1 MEKKIKTKYYITIV
15 QLRNN
20 MLHRIFYP
28 YKKLDSLSGI
38 MGLSPF
44 MFTLERFVSFP
55 PKLIKNVPEQ
65 LQPLSMPSKIVEPII
80 RKSVDQTIPSNPNL
94 LEKPAIIFTDRVVNI
109 RKPKPESNVE
119 LPVQPK
125 IEVIPPKMMAM
136 APKQAP
142 IHLRSYIPDKPDT
155 LFWAMYIAKHGMEKY
170 IKIGKKYG
178 NVEIDRKQKMME
190 YLQEHKKSLKSLNHK
205 MTNIAIQEMI
215 AAILANRKTTLSCLA
230 AFTVYYKKNII
241 VNNETNVTYM
251 ECTYNDEPPIIL
263 TYNKYKKYGLVENVD
278 ENMVQQIR
286 DEKIC
291 MESHDKPIRGISLYT
306 QDELREIAEKIPSIV
321 ATTGWR
327 MWKKPE
333 LYGKIWHALQWQ

>member
-1 MEKKIKTKYYITIV
+1 
-15 QLRNN
+15 

-205 MTNIAIQEMI
+205 ITNIAIQEMI

>member
-1 MEKKIKTKYYITIV
+1 MEKKIKIKCYITIV

-38 MGLSPF
+38 LRLNPF

-55 PKLIKNVPEQ
+55 PKLIKNVPE
-65 LQPLSMPSKIVEPII
+65 PLSMPSKIVEPVL
-80 RKSVDQTIPSNPNL
+80 RKSVDPTIPSNPNVL
-94 LEKPAIIFTDRVVNI
+94 VKPTVIFTDKVVNI
-109 RKPKPESNVE
+109 RKSKAVLRERIQTEVVIPKKTLHVSQPFEMYKPE
-119 LPVQPK
+119 
-125 IEVIPPKMMAM
+125 
-136 APKQAP
+136 P
-142 IHLRSYIPDKPDT
+142 IVMRGYIPDKHDT
-155 LFWAMYIAKHGMEKY
+155 LFWAMYVAKYGMEKY

-190 YLQEHKKSLKSLNHK
+190 YLQEHKKSLKCLNHK
-205 MTNIAIQEMI
+205 MTNVAIQEMI

-241 VNNETNVTYM
+241 VNNETNPTYM

-263 TYNKYKKYGLVENVD
+263 TYNKYKKYGCVESADENVI
-278 ENMVQQIR
+278 QRIR

-306 QDELREIAEKIPSIV
+306 HDELREIAEKIPSIV
-321 ATTGWR
+321 ASTGWR
-327 MWKKPE
+327 IWKKPE
-333 LYGKIWHALQWQ
+333 LYGKIWHALRWQ

>member
-1 MEKKIKTKYYITIV
+1 M
-15 QLRNN
+15 
-20 MLHRIFYP
+20 MLNRIFYP
-28 YKKLDSLSGI
+28 YKKLDSLPGI
-38 MGLSPF
+38 MGLTPF
-44 MFTLERFVSFP
+44 MFTLERLTRFP
-55 PKLIKNVPEQ
+55 PKLIKHVPE
-65 LQPLSMPSKIVEPII
+65 PEVLSMPSKIVEPVI

-94 LEKPAIIFTDRVVNI
+94 LENPTIIFTDRIVKI
-109 RKPKPESNVE
+109 RKPKTESKME
-119 LPVQPK
+119 PPVQPK
-125 IEVIPPKMMAM
+125 IEVIPPKIIPMAH
-136 APKQAP
+136 AIQTKVN

-155 LFWAMYIAKHGMEKY
+155 LFWTMYIAKYGMEKY
-170 IKIGKKYG
+170 IKIDKKYG
-178 NVEIDRKQKMME
+178 NVEIERKQKMME
-190 YLQEHKKSLKSLNHK
+190 YLQEHKKSLKCLNHK

-241 VNNETNVTYM
+241 VNNETNTTYM

-278 ENMVQQIR
+278 ENMIQQIR

-306 QDELREIAEKIPSIV
+306 HDELREIAEKIPSITS
-321 ATTGWR
+321 TTGWR
-327 MWKKPE
+327 LWKKPE

>member
-1 MEKKIKTKYYITIV
+1 
-15 QLRNN
+15 
-20 MLHRIFYP
+20 MLNRIFYP
-28 YKKLDSLSGI
+28 YKKLDNLSGI

-44 MFTLERFVSFP
+44 MFTLERLVTFP
-55 PKLIKNVPEQ
+55 PKLIKDVPE
-65 LQPLSMPSKIVEPII
+65 PEVLSMPSKIVEPII

-109 RKPKPESNVE
+109 RKPNPETKSEV
-119 LPVQPK
+119 PVQPK

-136 APKQAP
+136 VSKQAT
-142 IHLRSYIPDKPDT
+142 IHLRSYIPDKQDT
-155 LFWAMYIAKHGMEKY
+155 LFWAMYIAKYGMEKY
-170 IKIGKKYG
+170 IKICKKYG

-190 YLQEHKKSLKSLNHK
+190 YLQEHKKSLKCLNHK

-241 VNNETNVTYM
+241 VNNETNATYM

-291 MESHDKPIRGISLYT
+291 MEAHDKPIRGISLYT
-306 QDELREIAEKIPSIV
+306 HDELREIAEKIPSIM

-327 MWKKPE
+327 LWKKPE